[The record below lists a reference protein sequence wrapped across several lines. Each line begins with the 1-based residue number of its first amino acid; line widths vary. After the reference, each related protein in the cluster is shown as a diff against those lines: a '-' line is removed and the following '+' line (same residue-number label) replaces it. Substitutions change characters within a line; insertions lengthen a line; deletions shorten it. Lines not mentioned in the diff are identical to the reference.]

1 MKFGIFTILCFP
13 FTTHGLWK
21 LHTRQVPRPSNCR
34 DRKSRADANEHRFG
48 TRSCFEVV
56 YPFRKSR
63 IVCSVFVC
71 SHSFFKHQ
79 QQQTTKSKREQRR
92 SKGQLT
98 CLFNRSFLFLLKRK
112 VVTAR
117 MAHMLSGLWS
127 SFRMLKSFFLFFEP
141 TLL

>member
-1 MKFGIFTILCFP
+1 MLTILCFP
-13 FTTHGLWK
+13 FTTHDLWK

-34 DRKSRADANEHRFG
+34 DRKSRADANEHRSG

-71 SHSFFKHQ
+71 SHSCLDKQ
-79 QQQTTKSKREQRR
+79 QATRSKREQTRGKR
-92 SKGQLT
+92 QLT
-98 CLFNRSFLFLLKRK
+98 CLFNRSFLFLLKRE

-127 SFRMLKSFFLFFEP
+127 SFRKLKSITFPPNRIYRARTLF
-141 TLL
+141 